1 MEVFKLAKNQYNYRN
16 NRYYKRF
23 SNRGNQNNN
32 QSDNTAQGNSIFRNG
47 KIDLVEGICLASWSV
62 IALLSAN
69 IGTWIYDVTNP
80 QLLMGGVVVML
91 IGFFSGK
98 SRRSFSQSRQEITL
112 VELGASVLAIAL
124 LAGWTGYWTI
134 PESLVEFTSGF
145 TGFAVA
151 VGLYIVAVL
160 QD

>member
-1 MEVFKLAKNQYNYRN
+1 MAKNQYNYRN

-23 SNRGNQNNN
+23 YKRNQNNN
-32 QSDNTAQGNSIFRNG
+32 QSNKPAQGNSIFRNG
-47 KIDLVEGICLASWSV
+47 KIDLVEGICLSAWAV
-62 IALLSAN
+62 IALLAAN
-69 IGTWIYDVTNP
+69 IGTWIYDVTEP
-80 QLLMGGVVVML
+80 QLLMVGVVVML

>member
-1 MEVFKLAKNQYNYRN
+1 MEVFKLANQYWKNKYNNVRYR
-16 NRYYKRF
+16 
-23 SNRGNQNNN
+23 NQNNN
-32 QSDNTAQGNSIFRNG
+32 RSNKSAQGNSIFRNG
-47 KIDLVEGICLASWSV
+47 KIDLVEGICLSAWSV
-62 IALLSAN
+62 IVLLAAN
-69 IGTWIYDVTNP
+69 IGTWIYDVTQP
-80 QLLMGGVVVML
+80 QLLMAGVVVML

-134 PESLVEFTSGF
+134 PVSVVDFTSGF
-145 TGFAVA
+145 TGFALA